1 MNLSKN
7 QIELIKDFFSKQP
20 VLKAY
25 LFGSYVRGDE
35 TENSDLDLLV
45 ELDYTQPIGLEFIQ
59 MQLDLQQLLSKKVDL
74 VSARGLSKYI
84 KPILDR
90 EKKLI
95 IIKDSDLND
104 FVNNSMMF
112 NASLRQLEIIGE
124 ASNRLS
130 ENILNKNTTIPWAR
144 IIGLRNLVIHEYFG
158 IDDFTIWNVIKIN
171 LPSLKS
177 EIALL
182 IQEME

>member
-1 MNLSKN
+1 M
-7 QIELIKDFFSKQP
+7 IKDFFSKQP

-95 IIKDSDLND
+95 Y
-104 FVNNSMMF
+104 
-112 NASLRQLEIIGE
+112 
-124 ASNRLS
+124 
-130 ENILNKNTTIPWAR
+130 AR
-144 IIGLRNLVIHEYFG
+144 
-158 IDDFTIWNVIKIN
+158 
-171 LPSLKS
+171 
-177 EIALL
+177 
-182 IQEME
+182 